1 MYNNIYKKYGVDALS
16 PDAVG
21 VRMENTYIL
30 TEYYKVHNPEKME
43 GGLIFS
49 L

>member
-1 MYNNIYKKYGVDALS
+1 MRYLRLIVWYLS
-16 PDAVG
+16 RYDAVG
-21 VRMENTYIL
+21 VGMDSTYSL

>member
-1 MYNNIYKKYGVDALS
+1 MRYLRLIVWYLPRY
-16 PDAVG
+16 DAVG

>member
-1 MYNNIYKKYGVDALS
+1 MRYLRLIVWYPSRYDAL
-16 PDAVG
+16 G

-30 TEYYKVHNPEKME
+30 TEYYKLHNPEKME

>member
-1 MYNNIYKKYGVDALS
+1 MRYLRLIVWYLSRYDAL
-16 PDAVG
+16 G

-30 TEYYKVHNPEKME
+30 TEYYKLHNPEKME

>member
-1 MYNNIYKKYGVDALS
+1 MRYLRLIVWYLS
-16 PDAVG
+16 RYDAVG

-30 TEYYKVHNPEKME
+30 TEYYKLPNPEKME